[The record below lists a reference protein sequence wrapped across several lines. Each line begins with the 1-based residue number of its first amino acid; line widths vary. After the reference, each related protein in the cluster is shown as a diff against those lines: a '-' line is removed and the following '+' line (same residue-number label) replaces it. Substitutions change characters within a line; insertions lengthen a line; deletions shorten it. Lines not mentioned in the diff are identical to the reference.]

1 MDKNCPED
9 DNTFALSMGK
19 NCPEDDD
26 TVAWSVF
33 CCQWV
38 RTVQRTITLL
48 PCQWVGAVQRTMTLL
63 PGQCSV
69 ALSVGWSRTED
80 DDTVAWSVFCCLVS
94 G

>member
-1 MDKNCPED
+1 MTQLPCQCSGALSAGKNCPKD
-9 DNTFALSMGK
+9 DNTFTLSVGK

-26 TVAWSVF
+26 AVAWSVF
-33 CCQWV
+33 CCLVSVLLPCQRV

-48 PCQWVGAVQRTMTLL
+48 PCQWVKTVQRTMTLL

-69 ALSVGWSRTED
+69 
-80 DDTVAWSVFCCLVS
+80 VS